1 MDTDKKDSSV
11 EIKTS
16 LMNKYQETFIDKLSL
31 QELNELKFS
40 LKNQYDQ
47 RSGWNR
53 DYKLKFESRLL
64 HYFHEDVLRREI
76 ASIEALIRLLN
87 PDDLKH

>member
-1 MDTDKKDSSV
+1 MDKDIKNSSV
-11 EIKTS
+11 EVKTL
-16 LMNKYQETFIDKLSL
+16 LMNKYQGTFIDKLSL
-31 QELNELKFS
+31 QDLNELKFS

-47 RSGWNR
+47 NSGWNR

-76 ASIEALIRLLN
+76 ASIEALIRLLI
-87 PDDLKH
+87 PEDLKH